1 MDQLNIEEQPYV
13 KGVIHTVIYHND
25 TNLYTVL
32 KVKVAETSE
41 AIEDKVVS
49 VTGYFPLLQEDE
61 TYTFY
66 GKTATHP
73 KFGLQFQAEHFK
85 KKFRPQKKGSF
96 TIYQVICLKESEKKR
111 RKKSSKSLETARS
124 IKF

>member
-96 TIYQVICLKESEKKR
+96 TIYQVICLKESEKNGGRNRQKAR
-111 RKKSSKSLETARS
+111 RRRAQ
-124 IKF
+124 

>member
-85 KKFRPQKKGSF
+85 KEIPTTKKGSF
-96 TIYQVICLKESEKKR
+96 TIYQVICLKESEKNGGRNRQK
-111 RKKSSKSLETARS
+111 AR
-124 IKF
+124 